1 MLCNLFYSCW
11 KEGRN
16 WQPRQNRTVYITEDA
31 DDPNGE
37 GWCHL
42 RLNWRAEKV
51 SEFFQTLDSR
61 ASANRKEFMKERT
74 KRTSSGESRKRAP
87 TDAPAWAIKSPV
99 ATRAIRGAAAASR
112 RARGCGGIRTRG
124 GGRDNG
130 SRRLEANSTSA
141 RREITF
147 SAQDVLDSI
156 SN

>member
-16 WQPRQNRTVYITEDA
+16 WQPRQNRTVYMMEDA
-31 DDPNGE
+31 DDPYGE

-61 ASANRKEFMKERT
+61 ASANRKEFMRERT

-99 ATRAIRGAAAASR
+99 AT
-112 RARGCGGIRTRG
+112 
-124 GGRDNG
+124 
-130 SRRLEANSTSA
+130 
-141 RREITF
+141 
-147 SAQDVLDSI
+147 
-156 SN
+156 